1 MAVQLAQGVLKS
13 RESTS
18 APWENIMVEV
28 SPNNDTNTLAAGF
41 AADYDSTH
49 TYNTGDL
56 CTHEGG
62 FYKCKTDGV
71 SGTWNSTRW
80 DFIDVDTIKSNIE
93 GIIGDGQLDA
103 SFTATDL
110 TGAANEL
117 KDTVG
122 SDPLETTAQDLSGG
136 VNELKNTLTKL
147 IPILTGSTND
157 LGYTLAIGMNFEY
170 SGDLYEVRTAVPNTE
185 SWVGKANKLVST
197 TAINEIQKSL
207 AVGVISA
214 TANQTNVSDVYTN
227 RVCIMGNLICWSLQ
241 FKITSVLSYDAEL
254 FDLGLSVKD
263 CSAVFSVGD
272 TGDTARISLLGSGK
286 LVVRTKLAD
295 TNAWYTGQIITFYN

>member
-13 RESTS
+13 RENTS
-18 APWENIMVEV
+18 SPWENIMVEV

-41 AADYDSTH
+41 AADYDSTN

-117 KDTVG
+117 EEKVG

-136 VNELKNTLTKL
+136 VNELKNTLNLLDT
-147 IPILTGSTND
+147 D
-157 LGYTLAIGMNFEY
+157 
-170 SGDLYEVRTAVPNTE
+170 
-185 SWVGKANKLVST
+185 KADE
-197 TAINEIQKSL
+197 ASL
-207 AVGVISA
+207 ALRRSGATNTGAQIEVGTFFYLDGILKQAIATIAQNASFTAQNCETVTDGALNSIKETTITVTTDNIGNVRIFSDKIVDILSLIADSIIGLPFTGYGNTYGKFFTATTTTLDPAANRTLQVKVI
-214 TANQTNVSDVYTN
+214 Y
-227 RVCIMGNLICWSLQ
+227 R
-241 FKITSVLSYDAEL
+241 E
-254 FDLGLSVKD
+254 
-263 CSAVFSVGD
+263 
-272 TGDTARISLLGSGK
+272 
-286 LVVRTKLAD
+286 
-295 TNAWYTGQIITFYN
+295 